1 MAKLKGYKKPLSSIL
16 EWSVEEQARF
26 IERETKNVIKRLPR
40 LKSALQMYGE
50 MSDELYNMNSEELS
64 LMGTTYARA
73 IRGGEISTPSSKKAY
88 QRFISNLRRYSR
100 TSIKQLAV
108 ETAQARLDDWLKH
121 IKANST
127 KEDIAYAES
136 LLSKLTDEQKIGFTK
151 SKYFLD
157 TEIWNSQETF
167 MKSFGDEMYSIQTL
181 KLELYCVDKGID
193 TDNKYLDKLGKGK
206 TTTDELREY
215 HLKSHKRKRKG

>member
-50 MSDELYNMNSEELS
+50 MSDELYNMSTEELG

-73 IRGGEISTPSSKKAY
+73 IRGGEISTPSSKRAY
-88 QRFISNLRRYSR
+88 QRFINNLRRYSR

-108 ETAQARLDDWLKH
+108 ETAQARLDDWIKH
-121 IKANST
+121 IRANST
-127 KEDIAYAES
+127 KEDIKYAEY
-136 LLSKLTDEQKIGFTK
+136 LLSKLTEEQKIGFTK

-157 TEIWNSQETF
+157 TEVWNSQETF
-167 MKSFGDEMYSIQTL
+167 MKSIGEEMYSIQTL
-181 KLELYCVDKGID
+181 KLELYCVEHNIN
-193 TDNKYLDKLGKGK
+193 TDNKYLDKVSKGK

-215 HLKSHKRKRKG
+215 HLKRHKRKG

>member
-26 IERETKNVIKRLPR
+26 IERETKNVIKRLPK

-50 MSDELYNMNSEELS
+50 MSDELYNMSSEEIS
-64 LMGTTYARA
+64 LEGTTYARA
-73 IRGGEISTPSSKKAY
+73 IRGGEISTPSSKRAY
-88 QRFISNLRRYSR
+88 QRFINNLRRYSR

-108 ETAQARLDDWLKH
+108 ETAQARLDSWFEH
-121 IKANST
+121 IKDNST
-127 KEDIAYAES
+127 KEDISYANK
-136 LLSKLTDEQKIGFTK
+136 LLSRLTEEQKIGFTK

-181 KLELYCVDKGID
+181 KLELYCVEHNIE
-193 TDNKYLDKLGKGK
+193 TDNKYLDNLGEGK
-206 TTTDELREY
+206 TTTDELRKY
-215 HLKSHKRKRKG
+215 HLKRQKRKG

>member
-16 EWSVEEQARF
+16 EWSVEEQAKF

-50 MSDELYNMNSEELS
+50 MSDELYNMSTEELG

-73 IRGGEISTPSSKKAY
+73 IRGGEISTPSSKRAY
-88 QRFISNLRRYSR
+88 QRFINNLRRYSR

-108 ETAQARLDDWLKH
+108 ETAQARLDDWIKH
-121 IKANST
+121 IRENST
-127 KEDIAYAES
+127 KEDIKYAEY
-136 LLSKLTDEQKIGFTK
+136 LLSKLTEEQKIGFTK

-157 TEIWNSQETF
+157 TEVWNSQETF
-167 MKSFGDEMYSIQTL
+167 MKSIGEEMYSIQTL
-181 KLELYCVDKGID
+181 KLELYCEEHNIT
-193 TDNKYLDKLGKGK
+193 TDNKYLDNLGEGK

-215 HLKSHKRKRKG
+215 HLKRHKRNRKG